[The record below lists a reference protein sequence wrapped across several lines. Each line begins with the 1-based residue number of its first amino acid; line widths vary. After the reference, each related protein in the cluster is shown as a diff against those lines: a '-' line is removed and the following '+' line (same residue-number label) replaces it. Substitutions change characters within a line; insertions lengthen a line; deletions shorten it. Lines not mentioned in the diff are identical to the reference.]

1 MPLGWSFRPVPG
13 ISESPPGA
21 RFPVPELPAPVT
33 YPLGLDIGEV
43 ADGRHLIVRSIGLT
57 GQSLLFDFGFAPE
70 DASEGLWP
78 SMEYGADVSPPGWNN
93 ACTEAEE
100 YERPVPQA
108 TCAWFDFYRCD
119 YEPIVHTDSENRQ
132 NRISRL
138 TFDLK
143 TGQAQVQQ

>member
-1 MPLGWSFRPVPG
+1 M
-13 ISESPPGA
+13 
-21 RFPVPELPAPVT
+21 
-33 YPLGLDIGEV
+33 
-43 ADGRHLIVRSIGLT
+43 
-57 GQSLLFDFGFAPE
+57 
-70 DASEGLWP
+70 
-78 SMEYGADVSPPGWNN
+78 
-93 ACTEAEE
+93 EAEE